1 MDPYLDDPDASN
13 VREWYQNTFM
23 EHYNGNRQPF
33 GLYNHPI
40 HRELSYLT
48 TSSSRASYVFK
59 AIHLTPSLI
68 VHYNPIIHLFQPYR
82 YTLAVLTLCLYGT
95 VATGYPGV
103 EDPIEQRNM
112 INDFL
117 DFAQTQQNV
126 WIVTNQQLL
135 AWMRNPV
142 PVSVSFQEDISFY
155 NLYMSIPKLMVNLV
169 LLNCTNFDLPF
180 PLRPTF
186 DTIL

>member
-1 MDPYLDDPDASN
+1 MRAMFGNGIRIPSWSIIMETDSLLD
-13 VREWYQNTFM
+13 YITT
-23 EHYNGNRQPF
+23 
-33 GLYNHPI
+33 
-40 HRELSYLT
+40 LSIVSYATCDGFFLLL
-48 TSSSRASYVFK
+48 SSRK
-59 AIHLTPSLI
+59 ALRLTPLADHRPFAIFLRIFPLALSLLNLRSCPFAGDI
-68 VHYNPIIHLFQPYR
+68 
-82 YTLAVLTLCLYGT
+82 

-142 PVSVSFQEDISFY
+142 PVSVSSRRRYSCFY
-155 NLYMSIPKLMVNLV
+155 NLV
-169 LLNCTNFDLPF
+169 
-180 PLRPTF
+180 
-186 DTIL
+186 